1 MAVRGVPTS
10 AKHKASGA
18 TQRSVAVR
26 AAQRRTFGC
35 GAAPGLEEH
44 PRLACDAMDEHFAT
58 RAFQRLSENRSM
70 QPLKHFIADLR
81 FETQEALATRE
92 PRGLIASNIAV
103 SCIPVLCSDGTPSV
117 IYTVN
122 GRRATLGQAA
132 RQLKEAAEAA
142 GR

>member
-1 MAVRGVPTS
+1 
-10 AKHKASGA
+10 
-18 TQRSVAVR
+18 
-26 AAQRRTFGC
+26 
-35 GAAPGLEEH
+35 
-44 PRLACDAMDEHFAT
+44 
-58 RAFQRLSENRSM
+58 M

-103 SCIPVLCSDGTPSV
+103 SCIPVLCSDGTPS
-117 IYTVN
+117 ILYTVN